1 MRLAT
6 IRTQGTTT
14 AARIEGANLAVTI
27 PGFADVGELLHH
39 PDWHELAESAEGAS
53 WRFSLQDL
61 HAVIPSP
68 KKIICVGL
76 NYANHIKEMGR
87 TLPEVPTLF
96 IKFSDALTGPFDDV
110 RVPPWAN
117 GALDWEGE
125 LAVVISQRARR
136 VKASEAENYIAGYA
150 VMNDYSARDY
160 QYATLQWHQG
170 KSLEKSAGF
179 GPWLTTTD
187 SFDLGGRLNT
197 YLNEEKMQSATT
209 SDLVFKP
216 ADLIQYIT
224 HLYPLDPG
232 DVIVTGTPGGV
243 GHARDPRRYIGDGDV
258 VTVDIEGLGRIANRT
273 IFEGGENL
281 S

>member
-6 IRTQGTTT
+6 IRTHGTTT
-14 AARIEGANLAVTI
+14 AARIEDTNLAVTI
-27 PGFADVGELLHH
+27 PGFADVGELLNN
-39 PDWHELAESAEGAS
+39 PNWRGLAESADGPTV
-53 WRFSLQDL
+53 RFSPQDL

-68 KKIICVGL
+68 TKVICVGL

-96 IKFSDALTGPFDDV
+96 IKFSDALTGPFDDIL
-110 RVPPWAN
+110 VPPWAN

-136 VKASEAENYIAGYA
+136 VKASEAENYIAGYT

-170 KSLEKSAGF
+170 KSLEKTAGF
-179 GPWLTTTD
+179 GPWLTTRD
-187 SFDLGGRLNT
+187 SFDLGGELST
-197 YLNEEKMQSATT
+197 YLNEEKMQSAAT

-273 IFEGGENL
+273 IFEK
-281 S
+281 